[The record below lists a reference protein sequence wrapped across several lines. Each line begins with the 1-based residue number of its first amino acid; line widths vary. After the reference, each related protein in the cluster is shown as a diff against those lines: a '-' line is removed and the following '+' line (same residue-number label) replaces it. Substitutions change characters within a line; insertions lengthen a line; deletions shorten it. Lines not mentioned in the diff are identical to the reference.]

1 MNCPMCEGGFESV
14 SIRSVGGT
22 TRQVRRC
29 AQCSGFWFDA
39 RGDEGLD
46 PAAVADLDV
55 PQPNYSLRHLT
66 LTCPT
71 DETLLEQSDHEAGPT
86 GFKVWTCPDCHGVF
100 YPRGQLALFYKW
112 ANTQGMP
119 TLVAPRS
126 QAALAVMLTV
136 LGGIL
141 TFASV
146 NTQGFQA
153 AVAEPLPTG
162 GPNILTLVLIA
173 LAYISGTVLAVLGRR
188 LPIIL
193 MGWSVI
199 TICLFG
205 FFVIIF
211 GP

>member
-1 MNCPMCEGGFESV
+1 MCEGGFESIG
-14 SIRSVGGT
+14 IRVVGGT
-22 TRQVRRC
+22 TRQAKRC

-39 RGDEGLD
+39 GGDEGLL
-46 PAAVADLDV
+46 PEMVADLDI
-55 PQPNYSLRHLT
+55 PQPNYSLRHMT
-66 LTCPT
+66 LSCPV

-86 GFKVWTCPDCHGVF
+86 GFKVWACPDCHGVF

-112 ANTQGMP
+112 AATQGMP
-119 TLVAPRS
+119 TLVGSRS
-126 QAALAVMLTV
+126 QAALAVMLTA
-136 LGGIL
+136 LGGVL
-141 TFASV
+141 TFASI
-146 NTQGFQA
+146 NSQGFQA
-153 AVAEPLPTG
+153 AVAEPLPTSS
-162 GPNILTLVLIA
+162 PNILTLVLIA

>member
-14 SIRSVGGT
+14 SIRGVGGSN
-22 TRQVRRC
+22 RQTKRC
-29 AQCSGFWFDA
+29 GQCSGFWFDVH
-39 RGDEGLD
+39 GDENLAPD
-46 PAAVADLDV
+46 AVADIDV
-55 PQPNYSLRHLT
+55 PQPNYSLRHMT
-66 LTCPT
+66 LTCPV

-86 GFKVWTCPDCHGVF
+86 GFKVWMCPDCRGVF

-112 ANTQGMP
+112 AGGQGLP

-136 LGGIL
+136 LGGIM

-146 NTQGFQA
+146 NSQGFQA
-153 AVAEPLPTG
+153 AVSEPLPTS

-188 LPIIL
+188 LPVIL

>member
-1 MNCPMCEGGFESV
+1 MNCPMCEGNFESV
-14 SIRSVGGT
+14 SIRAAGGGT
-22 TRQVRRC
+22 HQGRRC

-39 RGDEGLD
+39 AADEGLL
-46 PAAVADLDV
+46 PEAVADIDI
-55 PQPNYSLRHLT
+55 PQPNYSLRHMSLA
-66 LTCPT
+66 CPV
-71 DETLLEQSDHEAGPT
+71 DETLLEQSEHEAGPT
-86 GFKVWTCPDCHGVF
+86 GLKVWTCPDCHGTF

-112 ANTQGMP
+112 AAMQGLP
-119 TLVAPRS
+119 TLVAPRAR
-126 QAALAVMLTV
+126 AALAVMLTV

-153 AVAEPLPTG
+153 AVAEPLPTS
-162 GPNILTLVLIA
+162 GPNILTLILIA

>member
-1 MNCPMCEGGFESV
+1 MIRAIGGQS
-14 SIRSVGGT
+14 
-22 TRQVRRC
+22 RQVKRC
-29 AQCSGFWFDA
+29 TQCSGFWFDA
-39 RGDEGLD
+39 HGDEGLA
-46 PAAVADLDV
+46 PEAVADIDV
-55 PQPNYSLRHLT
+55 PQPNYSLRHMMLS
-66 LTCPT
+66 CPA

-86 GFKVWTCPDCHGVF
+86 GFKVWMCPDCRGVF
-100 YPRGQLALFYKW
+100 YPRGQLALYYSW
-112 ANTQGMP
+112 ATSQGMP
-119 TLVAPRS
+119 TLISARS
-126 QAALAVMLTV
+126 QPALAIMLTV
-136 LGGIL
+136 LGGVL
-141 TFASV
+141 TFAAV
-146 NTQGFQA
+146 NSQGFQA
-153 AVAEPLPTG
+153 AVAEPLPTS